1 MAAVC
6 KSCHEAI
13 HDLVPDEKKLG
24 RHYNTLDKLP
34 AHPEIGKYIR
44 WKRGRAGSGE
54 KMTRGGPP
62 HGT

>member
-1 MAAVC
+1 MNAENLFDDIPAEAVVLQRG
-6 KSCHEAI
+6 SHLNI
-13 HDLVPDEKKLG
+13 L
-24 RHYNTLDKLP
+24 